1 MDAFTVVRGPAAPLM
16 LPDINTDVLYPGR
29 AGKGDLA
36 LDAFGPLRYLPDG
49 SENPSFV
56 LNQDRFRGAPIL
68 LAAQNFGCGSSREH
82 AVWALRA
89 LGIRCVIAISFGDIF
104 CGNCFQNGMLPI
116 VLDDEVVHSLA
127 EEAESGEPLEVNLL
141 KLVLTSPRG
150 NPISFAVNPTRRLQL
165 LEGLDDLDLG
175 LRRRDQIKAFQRADR
190 QKRPWV
196 YEIPGLALREGVVPN
211 GTA

>member
-1 MDAFTVVRGPAAPLM
+1 MEAFTVVRGPAAPLM
-16 LPDINTDVLYPGR
+16 LPDINTDILYPGR
-29 AGKGDLA
+29 RSGNRLPAGKGDLG

-68 LAAQNFGCGSSREH
+68 LTAQNFGCGSSREH

-104 CGNCFQNGMLPI
+104 FGNCFQNGILPI
-116 VLDDEVVHSLA
+116 VLDGDIMQSLA
-127 EEAESGEPLEVNLL
+127 EEAASGEPLEVNLQT
-141 KLVLTSPRG
+141 LVLTSPRG

-175 LRRRDQIKAFQRADR
+175 LRRRDQIKAFQQADR
-190 QKRPWV
+190 RKRPWV
-196 YEIPGLALREGVVPN
+196 YEIPGLARS
-211 GTA
+211 